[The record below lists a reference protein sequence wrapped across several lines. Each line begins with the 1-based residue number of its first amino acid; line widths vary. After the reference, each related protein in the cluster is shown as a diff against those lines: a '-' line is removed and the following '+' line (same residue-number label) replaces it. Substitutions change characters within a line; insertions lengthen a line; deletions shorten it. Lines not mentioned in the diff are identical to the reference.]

1 MNVLNIVYNSDIFE
15 IIVILMLIKLGF
27 RIIDRL
33 INVNLIYL
41 FLKYIVLGFFY
52 IGLRNLDVELGC

>member
-1 MNVLNIVYNSDIFE
+1 MNVLNILYNSDIFE
-15 IIVILMLIKLGF
+15 IKVILMLIKLGF

-41 FLKYIVLGFFY
+41 FLKYIVLGFVY

>member
-1 MNVLNIVYNSDIFE
+1 MLNILYNSDIFE
-15 IIVILMLIKLGF
+15 IKVILMLIKLGF

>member
-1 MNVLNIVYNSDIFE
+1 MNVLNILYNSDIFE
-15 IIVILMLIKLGF
+15 IKVILMLIKLGF

>member
-15 IIVILMLIKLGF
+15 IKVILMLIKLGF

-41 FLKYIVLGFFY
+41 FLKYIVLGLF
-52 IGLRNLDVELGC
+52 ILDWEI

>member
-1 MNVLNIVYNSDIFE
+1 
-15 IIVILMLIKLGF
+15 MLIKLGF

-41 FLKYIVLGFFY
+41 FLKYIVLGFVY